1 MLCAMRKI
9 ALVVTVLFSLA
20 LFGCPDK
27 NATPDP
33 SKTTTPATS
42 AAGSAHPAAAGSASA
57 KGGW

>member
-1 MLCAMRKI
+1 MRKI

-27 NATPDP
+27 QAQPDP
-33 SKTTTPATS
+33 SKANPSAATTGAKPATS
-42 AAGSAHPAAAGSASA
+42 AGAAGSA

>member
-1 MLCAMRKI
+1 MRKI

-27 NATPDP
+27 QATPDP
-33 SKTTTPATS
+33 SKTAPSAATS
-42 AAGSAHPAAAGSASA
+42 AAKPAGSAGAAGSA